1 MKTDSNFS
9 DQSFWDMIRDPINFE
24 EVISTLER
32 NSCRYIELGATN
44 TLANSVRNIISD
56 VSTSEVYELMGAFIN
71 TQRVIK
77 NLSKE

>member
-1 MKTDSNFS
+1 MNRVDLT
-9 DQSFWDMIRDPINFE
+9 QSHDVIGAYQRGNFE
-24 EVISTLER
+24 EVISILER